1 MANIN
6 APFGL
11 RPVRNA
17 NGNAVKVTRYI
28 AAGTV
33 YEGSPVC
40 LNASFQA
47 AVYTEAAALAGDF
60 LGVCANAATAGQ
72 DVWVYDDPDT
82 EFDIQTT
89 GTAVA
94 AVDRNLMYIFA
105 NPTAGSSTTNTSTA
119 SLDGSTAGV
128 TTIATATAASILRFV
143 GFPNRPNNE
152 QFVAN
157 MVVRVKIVPPYHAN
171 GMGGTGISATG
182 GVAYN
187 TL

>member
-11 RPVRNA
+11 RPVKNA
-17 NGNAVKVTRYI
+17 NGNSPKLTKYVS
-28 AAGTV
+28 AATV

-40 LNASFQA
+40 VNASFQVIA
-47 AVYTEAAALAGDF
+47 YAEASALAGDF
-60 LGVCANAATAGQ
+60 LGVAANYAESGQ

-105 NPTAGSSTTNTSTA
+105 NFAAGSATTKTSTA

-128 TTIATATAASILRFV
+128 TTVATATAASILRFV
-143 GFPNRPNNE
+143 GYPTRPTNE
-152 QFVAN
+152 TFVAN
-157 MVVRVKIVPPYHAN
+157 MVVRVKIVPVYHAY

-182 GVAYN
+182 GVAYT